1 MSSVSFLQAGFSED
15 LAIDY
20 VCDLTGKIIQK
31 NLHDSTSKKIF
42 IRCNDAEQA
51 IKLD

>member
-31 NLHDSTSKKIF
+31 NLHDSTSKKF
-42 IRCNDAEQA
+42 LSDVTMPNKQ
-51 IKLD
+51 LS

>member
-42 IRCNDAEQA
+42 LSDATMPNKQ
-51 IKLD
+51 LS